1 MCGKNSNFGCPTMTS
16 HLLKDGAQTQYNK
29 EKFEQNTTTDNYL
42 FFLDNTI
49 YTFLYFVFILF
60 YIEERLC

>member
-1 MCGKNSNFGCPTMTS
+1 MTS